1 MRILKNMKTLK
12 KYETWKIMKTNPV
25 LLGRASG
32 AFGVLKTLCDPKSF
46 HKTFARASL

>member
-1 MRILKNMKTLK
+1 MKTFEK